1 MHVSFVLFL
10 GYVKQIFDEV
20 IRLRTVY
27 PTIAKAS
34 ANAKLVLPQEP
45 CSLVEKYLANRE
57 RQPKEEIVAARHTC
71 YSQLALPL
79 LHREDI
85 TCYCK
90 GKCATRACTC
100 RSNEIPCKADCKCK
114 KTKCNNN

>member
-20 IRLRTVY
+20 VRLRTVY
-27 PTIAKAS
+27 RTLAKAS

-57 RQPKEEIVAARHTC
+57 RQPKEEIFAARHTR
-71 YSQLALPL
+71 YSQPALPL
-79 LHREDI
+79 PHREDI

-90 GKCATRACTC
+90 G
-100 RSNEIPCKADCKCK
+100 EV
-114 KTKCNNN
+114 CNKGLHLQK

>member
-20 IRLRTVY
+20 IRLRRVY

-34 ANAKLVLPQEP
+34 AKAKLVLPQEP

-57 RQPKEEIVAARHTC
+57 
-71 YSQLALPL
+71 
-79 LHREDI
+79 
-85 TCYCK
+85 
-90 GKCATRACTC
+90 
-100 RSNEIPCKADCKCK
+100 
-114 KTKCNNN
+114 